1 MLSRLLPCCII
12 GLGMGGQV
20 WLLFERGPFVS
31 EKRQVEG
38 KRFTTASLSAEGR
51 DFIGRFDAFP
61 FGKGVYAPGR
71 ELLNYVEKGTVR
83 IDQRSYFF
91 RLQKEFPL
99 GLRTWPRLAM
109 ILKIGQ
115 TGMLRIRED
124 GWVKEILLTPQHPAP
139 GQELGYEVL
148 DFAGSLCGPRK
159 YCGLLVFLRK
169 QKGEIRQDEL
179 ESIGRRFCEI
189 DSTLEYLIYARPD
202 SWFIEQPQFP
212 FLYAFDNGYALPD
225 PKTWQPDRDEWSV
238 RVSCA
243 AGGAGKLVEKNNRF
257 EERQ

>member
-1 MLSRLLPCCII
+1 MWLRLLLLCF
-12 GLGMGGQV
+12 LDLELTGQV
-20 WLLFERGPFVS
+20 WLLFERGQIVFEVKELQ
-31 EKRQVEG
+31 EKDFTPRGLKQEG
-38 KRFTTASLSAEGR
+38 IDFMSRFASISYGR
-51 DFIGRFDAFP
+51 
-61 FGKGVYAPGR
+61 GVYSPGR
-71 ELLNYVEKGTVR
+71 EVLNYVDKGTVH
-83 IDQRSYFF
+83 INPKAYFY
-91 RLQKEFPL
+91 RLREEFPL
-99 GLRTWPRLAM
+99 GLRTWPRLVM
-109 ILKIGQ
+109 TLKIGP
-115 TGMLRIRED
+115 TGILRVREN
-124 GWVKEILLTPQHPAP
+124 GRVREALLTPQHPAP

-179 ESIGRRFCEI
+179 ESIGHRFCEI

-243 AGGAGKLVEKNNRF
+243 AGGAGKLVEKNDRF